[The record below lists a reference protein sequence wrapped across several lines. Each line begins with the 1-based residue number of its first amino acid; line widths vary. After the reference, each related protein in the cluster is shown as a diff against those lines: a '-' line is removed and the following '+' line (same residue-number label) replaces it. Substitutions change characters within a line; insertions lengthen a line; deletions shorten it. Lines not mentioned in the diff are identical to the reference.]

1 MPSYELYVESADL
14 GAIQADLA
22 ALGVLELGE
31 VEILE
36 EEAERE
42 GTAATII
49 VILGIIG
56 GAFEAA
62 SKIYEW
68 QEKRRQAQAGSARI
82 EKVMIIRD
90 NGDRLL
96 LQDASIEQIQK
107 LLDS

>member
-1 MPSYELYVESADL
+1 MFELYLERADPQ
-14 GAIQADLA
+14 AAQADLE

-31 VEILE
+31 REILGE
-36 EEAERE
+36 STERE

-49 VILGIIG
+49 TVLGIIG

-68 QEKRRQAQAGSARI
+68 QEKRRQAQGETARI
-82 EKVMIIRD
+82 EKVMIVRP

-96 LQDASIEQIQK
+96 LQNASIEQIQK
-107 LLDS
+107 ILDP